1 MKCDIQ
7 DNMNCMLDV
16 TQSKRPAGLVM
27 DKMTS
32 NKRTGQ
38 IHAIIIPIPENP
50 LTNDLLVPLML
61 EVPPVHN
68 HSAEGLAESAKEVF
82 SNAGLS
88 DNQLEGLG
96 WDGEYIKKGVKN
108 KLVKILEISDMTDE
122 EKTDWI
128 TEVWKP
134 AHQIE
139 LTTKD
144 ARNMDIFEWLEDHIK
159 IINDITTILNIGKG
173 LEQSIEAAKEVGE
186 KKYLL
191 KTLSDTRFSA
201 YFEKSIEFFEKRIET
216 TITALKKRAESKN
229 KEVREK
235 ASNLLK
241 KVCTKQF
248 LLLNLGLL
256 DIYRL
261 LGSISCQL
269 QKVEQFPWDIPKTQ
283 TKLLETLKNMEKLKL
298 TKNYETDTME

>member
-1 MKCDIQ
+1 MAIARQNVDNICDINHSRIYAKYLDKAIYKTMKYDIQ
-7 DNMNCMLDV
+7 DNMNCLLDA

-27 DKMTS
+27 DKMTP

-38 IHAIIIPIPENP
+38 IHALIIPIPENP
-50 LTNDLLVPLML
+50 LTKDLLVPLML

-68 HSAEGLAESAKEVF
+68 HSAQGLAESAKEIF
-82 SNAGLS
+82 NDAGLS
-88 DNQLEGLG
+88 DNQLEGSG

-108 KLVKILEISDMTDE
+108 KLIIILNISDMTDE

-128 TEVWKP
+128 TEVWEP

-173 LEQSIEAAKEVGE
+173 LEQSIEAAREVGE
-186 KKYLL
+186 KLYIL

-201 YFEKSIEFFEKRIET
+201 YFEKSIENFEKRIET

-229 KEVREK
+229 KEVKEK

-241 KVCTKQF
+241 RVCNKQL
-248 LLLNLGLL
+248 LLLNLDLL
-256 DIYRL
+256 DIYRR
-261 LGSISCQL
+261 LGSISC
-269 QKVEQFPWDIPKTQ
+269 
-283 TKLLETLKNMEKLKL
+283 
-298 TKNYETDTME
+298 

>member
-1 MKCDIQ
+1 
-7 DNMNCMLDV
+7 
-16 TQSKRPAGLVM
+16 M
-27 DKMTS
+27 DKMTP

-38 IHAIIIPIPENP
+38 IHAILIPIPENP
-50 LTNDLLVPLML
+50 LTKDLVPLML

-68 HSAEGLAESAKEVF
+68 QSAQGLAESTKEVF
-82 SNAGLS
+82 NNAGLS
-88 DNQLEGLG
+88 DNQLEGLD

-108 KLVKILEISDMTDE
+108 KLIRILNISDMTDE

-128 TEVWKP
+128 TEVWEP

-173 LEQSIEAAKEVGE
+173 LEQSIEAAREVGE
-186 KKYLL
+186 KLYIL

-201 YFEKSIEFFEKRIET
+201 YFEKSIENFEKRIET

-229 KEVREK
+229 KEVKEK

-241 KVCTKQF
+241 KVCNKQF

-261 LGSISCQL
+261 L
-269 QKVEQFPWDIPKTQ
+269 
-283 TKLLETLKNMEKLKL
+283 
-298 TKNYETDTME
+298 